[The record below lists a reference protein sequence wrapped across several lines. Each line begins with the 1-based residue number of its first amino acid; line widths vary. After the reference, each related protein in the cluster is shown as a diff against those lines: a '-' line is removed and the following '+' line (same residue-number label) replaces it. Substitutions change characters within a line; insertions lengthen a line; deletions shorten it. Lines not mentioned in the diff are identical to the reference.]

1 MKIVARTLETK
12 EETVE
17 KLFNFRPL
25 FFAAVFLCAGIV
37 FSYLRIFFHL
47 SNWWM
52 AALLPIAITP
62 IFFKRTAE
70 TRSKALLATSA
81 LVLSFCIG
89 SIAFSLQISSY
100 VDCGYY
106 QNTSAIVVGTVENKT
121 RDEEGV
127 WVTLKDVY
135 IEKNKE
141 KGKLISYLP
150 LSFCENLQLADRVL
164 LRGKVD
170 TETNLFKMGEFQA
183 YVIGDDIRFR
193 LYSVESCI
201 KTGRTFSLFSFI
213 RQRIDDTVYAGMDDT
228 SAAVT
233 MALLTGDAS
242 GIEKGLLENIRYG
255 GIAHIF
261 AVSGLHVGALYAFCL
276 GLFKKTRLKT
286 CAKPIRFVAMS
297 VLMLTYAGVCGFSA
311 SVVRATTICL
321 SAYAASLIGTE
332 TDFLQSLGF
341 AAIVVLLFSP
351 TALFEV
357 GFQLSFSACLG
368 LALLS
373 RPIGEVLQTIAVR
386 FVGKKNPDSPL
397 NVPQRIARA
406 IVSFLSA
413 CLAAQLMTLPIQL
426 SAFGYVSVWSLLL
439 NCVFV
444 PIISSVFAVLLAV
457 TLLTCLLPTGLS
469 ALFLYAPS
477 VIWSAVLLAFES
489 FDFSSFAITGLTIS
503 NSASVCYYAGMQ
515 FLSDKWNVGRKQ
527 KFCLAVFCFV
537 AFGIAMVV
545 LNV

>member
-1 MKIVARTLETK
+1 MKIVARTLETE

-25 FFAAVFLCAGIV
+25 FFAAVFLCVGVV

-52 AALLPIAITP
+52 TALLPIAITP
-62 IFFKRTAE
+62 IFFKRTTE
-70 TRSKALLATSA
+70 TRFKALLATSA
-81 LVLSFCIG
+81 LVLSFCVG

-106 QNTSAIVVGTVENKT
+106 QNTSAVVVGTVENTTK
-121 RDEEGV
+121 DEEGV

-170 TETNLFKMGEFQA
+170 TETDLFKKGEFQA
-183 YVIGDDIRFR
+183 YAIGDDIRFR
-193 LYSVESCI
+193 LYGVESCV
-201 KTGRTFSLFSFI
+201 KTGRTFSLFAFI
-213 RQRIDDTVYAGMDDT
+213 RQRIDDTVYAGMDET

-286 CAKPIRFVAMS
+286 CAKPVRFVVMS
-297 VLMLTYAGVCGFSA
+297 ALMLTYAGVCGFSA

-351 TALFEV
+351 TALFEA

-373 RPIGEVLQTIAVR
+373 RPIGEVLQKIAVR

-426 SAFGYVSVWSLLL
+426 SAFGYVSVWGLLL
-439 NCVFV
+439 NCIFV
-444 PIISSVFAVLLAV
+444 PIISGVFAVLLAV
-457 TLLTCLLPTGLS
+457 TLLTCLLPTVLS
-469 ALFLYAPS
+469 AVFLYAPS
-477 VIWSAVLLAFES
+477 VVWSAVLLAFEA

-527 KFCLAVFCFV
+527 KFCMAVFCFV
-537 AFGIAMVV
+537 SFGIAMVV